1 MCGPYRDVNSVIQN
15 GDMIVPL
22 QFPTILWNDFL
33 HDTEKS
39 LALRELISI
48 LERQDVTDD
57 KSRFL
62 NFLTKNSLYKI
73 TINETGEFVLK
84 IENKYAKD
92 YLIAPDKE
100 TDFVIFAFSNQEY
113 EKILQSIQSINNAQ
127 SSVYLSMKEIEKYEK
142 ASSYNLQ
149 LTYINADNQVK
160 NSTIQIEN
168 NDNKLTMLG

>member
-1 MCGPYRDVNSVIQN
+1 VKSD
-15 GDMIVPL
+15 
-22 QFPTILWNDFL
+22 L
-33 HDTEKS
+33 HTKNAFQMS
-39 LALRELISI
+39 NPRVSI
-48 LERQDVTDD
+48 CSGFYKTGV
-57 KSRFL
+57 SFL
-62 NFLTKNSLYKI
+62 NYLTQNNLYKI